1 MPIEHD
7 DTVGRDV
14 VTGEDFLP
22 GEKYVSEGELKP
34 LKQITK
40 DQIVLGRVLR
50 ESEIMVISTEPIAYW
65 ADKKMIEP
73 GGLGFHYYFL
83 QKEDLY
89 AMQKQLRASADKVE
103 REKWELRFYEQN

>member
-83 QKEDLY
+83 QKEDLH
-89 AMQKQLRASADKVE
+89 AMAEATSC
-103 REKWELRFYEQN
+103 FC

>member
-40 DQIVLGRVLR
+40 DQIVLGRV
-50 ESEIMVISTEPIAYW
+50 
-65 ADKKMIEP
+65 
-73 GGLGFHYYFL
+73 
-83 QKEDLY
+83 
-89 AMQKQLRASADKVE
+89 
-103 REKWELRFYEQN
+103 

>member
-1 MPIEHD
+1 M
-7 DTVGRDV
+7 
-14 VTGEDFLP
+14 
-22 GEKYVSEGELKP
+22 SEGELKP

-83 QKEDLY
+83 QKEDLH
-89 AMQKQLRASADKVE
+89 AMQKQLRASADKVSVITLNG
-103 REKWELRFYEQN
+103 KNGNCGFYE